1 MLQRFW
7 NSLSRNP
14 GRFALGLSVLL
25 GLTDAAF
32 LAIALFS
39 RHNAAILATEVETLR
54 ESLAQLRQV
63 EREGLEGLEQEA
75 LAAESRLAEV
85 KASFPVLGDPFDL
98 YRQGFALATESGVNI
113 KSITTGSSAVE
124 ETPVGLLS
132 KTTYLVSA
140 SGDFPNCLDLMDR
153 LETAGLQT
161 LALQELFIGPG
172 DRACDFEVIVA
183 SAVPAAE
190 LGAPSVEG

>member
-1 MLQRFW
+1 MLQRLW
-7 NSLSRNP
+7 NSLRRNP
-14 GRFALGLSVLL
+14 GRFALGLSLVL
-25 GLTDAAF
+25 GPTNAAF

-39 RHNAAILATEVETLR
+39 RENAAILATEVEALR

-63 EREGLEGLEQEA
+63 ERDGLEGLEQSA
-75 LAAESRLAEV
+75 LTAESRLEEV

-98 YRQGFALATESGVNI
+98 YRQGFALAIESGVDI
-113 KSITTGSSAVE
+113 KSITTGNSTVQ

-132 KTTYLVSA
+132 KTTFLVSA

-161 LALQELFIGPG
+161 LALEGLFIGPG
-172 DRACDFEVIVA
+172 DKACDFQVVIA
-183 SAVPAAE
+183 SAVPAAAVQE
-190 LGAPSVEG
+190 PTE